1 MNYILS
7 QIFIIFNYVFLVFS
21 YIQKNYLKVLLHSC
35 LAMVASGLSFLF
47 LGAYTGATMPII
59 VILANIIFFMVE
71 RMKEGRAKKVFYL
84 SSIILLFLGMSLF
97 TYFTYDTAMSLC
109 PAFGTFLFIVSLWQK
124 NSIVYKLCGILSC
137 VVYVAY
143 NIYFKSL
150 FGSIL
155 ESMLLIFL
163 LVGMIMDIVK
173 RNKKINA
180 EALLLQRGKLVWKN
194 RLLVS

>member
-59 VILANIIFFMVE
+59 VILANIIFYIVE
-71 RMKEGRAKKVFYL
+71 RMKKGKAKKICYV
-84 SSIILLFLGMSLF
+84 SSIILLFLGMATF
-97 TYFTYDTAMSLC
+97 TYLTYDTAMSLC
-109 PAFGTFLFIVSLWQK
+109 PAFGTFIFIVSLWQK
-124 NSIVYKLCGILSC
+124 NSIVYKLCGVLSC

-143 NIYFKSL
+143 NIYFRSL
-150 FGSIL
+150 FGSVL
-155 ESMLLIFL
+155 ESLLLIFL
-163 LVGMIMDIVK
+163 FVGMIRDIVIRK
-173 RNKKINA
+173 NKKVDYA
-180 EALLLQRGKLVWKN
+180 EVLLLQRGKLV
-194 RLLVS
+194 